1 MSNYDNFKHTELT
14 SAIIKAAYYVFD
26 YHGFGH
32 TESVYENSMQIRLEK
47 IGLSG
52 VLQQPIKVYFERHI
66 VGDFK
71 ADIVVENTVIV
82 ELKAV
87 EQLHPKHEVQLVN
100 YLKSTAI
107 EVGLLINFGE
117 ELTIKRK
124 VFSNERKRHLN
135 RLP

>member
-1 MSNYDNFKHTELT
+1 MSNYNNFKHTDLT
-14 SAIIKAAYYVFD
+14 SAIIKAAYYVFE

-32 TESVYENSMQIRLEK
+32 SESVYENSMKIQIGK
-47 IGLSG
+47 VGLNS
-52 VLQQPIKVYFERHI
+52 VLQQPIKVYFEKQV

-87 EQLHPKHEVQLVN
+87 EKLHPKHEVQLVN
-100 YLKSTAI
+100 YLKSTEI

-117 ELTIKRK
+117 EITIKRK
-124 VFSNERKRHLN
+124 VFSNERKRNLN